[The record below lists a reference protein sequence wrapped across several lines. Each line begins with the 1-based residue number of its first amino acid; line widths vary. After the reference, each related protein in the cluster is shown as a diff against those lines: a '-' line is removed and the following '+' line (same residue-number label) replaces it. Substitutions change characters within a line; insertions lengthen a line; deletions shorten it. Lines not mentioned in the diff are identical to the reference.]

1 MMDLLVAYGFFL
13 LKVITVLLVILIP
26 ILMISSST
34 KHRKETDKGRI
45 IVKNLS
51 DKLEEIGVTLKSAE
65 MDPKA
70 YKSFLKERNK
80 KKKKEIKGKSK
91 EIVYVLDFKGDI
103 QASAVG
109 KLKQEINAIIASQV
123 KCKEVVVKVESG
135 GGSAYA
141 YGLCAAELKRLVD
154 NKIKLTVCIDKIAAS
169 GGYLMSCVATKIVAA
184 PWAIVGSIGVI
195 AQLPNFHRLLKKL
208 DIDIEMHT
216 AGKFKR
222 TLTTL
227 GENTK
232 QGREKFIS
240 ELEDLHVVFKDFVKE
255 NRSKIQVAK
264 VATGEVWQGDK
275 AKKLGLIDEIGTS
288 DDYLL
293 KLAGKF
299 KLLEIQYFEKKPFT
313 ARIGSAAEVIVE
325 KGVYKILDIF
335 NKDRFIT

>member
-123 KCKEVVVKVESG
+123 KCKEVVIKVESG

-293 KLAGKF
+293 KLASKF